1 MRNISAPFSLP
12 NDKSPGEML
21 KFNSKTLYIDNVSQ
35 NPNYN
40 CNNISASYYTQKI
53 IQQNDSFNK
62 PSSQSLKILHLNIQ
76 GLRNKLTEL
85 EHFTYDNSQTVL
97 IALNE
102 HWILDSEEIKTLNF
116 KNYNISTHFCRKRKE
131 RGGVL
136 IYTRED
142 IKAEVINVSRFLR
155 EFHFEV
161 CAVYLPKFKTAVIT
175 IYRSPDAD
183 IEIYKSRL
191 LLMLADMYIINTSI
205 NIYIYIINACGY
217 VG

>member
-21 KFNSKTLYIDNVSQ
+21 KFNSTTLYIDNVSQ
-35 NPNYN
+35 NPIYN

-155 EFHFEV
+155 E
-161 CAVYLPKFKTAVIT
+161 L
-175 IYRSPDAD
+175 
-183 IEIYKSRL
+183 
-191 LLMLADMYIINTSI
+191 
-205 NIYIYIINACGY
+205 CG
-217 VG
+217 